1 MKTIVLRNLNG
12 ADRMVTKF
20 LLIPT
25 KISGD
30 WKWLQTVTF
39 REDFVN
45 NKWIKI
51 G

>member
-1 MKTIVLRNLNG
+1 MITIVLRNLNG
-12 ADRMVTKF
+12 TDRMVTKF

-25 KISGD
+25 KIGGV

-39 REDFVN
+39 REDFVKD
-45 NKWIKI
+45 KWIKI